1 MRRRT
6 KNHSIKIDWLRSL
19 LRNECSILSNLLLKA
34 IEVSR
39 ALIVQ
44 RKMLF
49 TGPHFRE
56 RILPCYFF
64 GAHVIR
70 HFLLRLFSCSSYEK
84 TYSEQPISPTE
95 STSFTC
101 LEILNSSTEKN
112 PIKFDRCSRE
122 RENPKDMFVK
132 AQFHNR
138 RNSPNDEFE
147 FLLSLTE
154 WWIVVRTDFIFLLLY
169 LERFRVSTFTTE
181 CNK

>member
-1 MRRRT
+1 MFLVRKNVHRT
-6 KNHSIKIDWLRSL
+6 
-19 LRNECSILSNLLLKA
+19 
-34 IEVSR
+34 
-39 ALIVQ
+39 
-44 RKMLF
+44 
-49 TGPHFRE
+49 
-56 RILPCYFF
+56 
-64 GAHVIR
+64 AH
-70 HFLLRLFSCSSYEK
+70 
-84 TYSEQPISPTE
+84 QPISPTE

-154 WWIVVRTDFIFLLLY
+154 
-169 LERFRVSTFTTE
+169 
-181 CNK
+181 